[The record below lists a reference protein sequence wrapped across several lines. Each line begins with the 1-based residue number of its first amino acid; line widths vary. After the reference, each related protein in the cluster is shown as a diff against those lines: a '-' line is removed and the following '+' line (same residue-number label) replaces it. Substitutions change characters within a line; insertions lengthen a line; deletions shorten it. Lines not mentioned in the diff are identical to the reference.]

1 MPVNLF
7 SVAFA
12 WLATH
17 LVALSLLG
25 FLVAGLFVSG
35 LVDAPG
41 NASVQQKKMHTAP
54 SQQRLETPPVS
65 VPGTEPSGPGVGQ
78 PDAVESVPQ
87 GDSRHDA
94 MDEQRTRQPPRMIG
108 GSLPIYR
115 EEGDLSSSPDPTR
128 AADKAFRP
136 AADDPGTDPVS
147 MTRDDYVQQA
157 RRAFWNGEFEAAE
170 AAYMALLTQY
180 PADAD
185 AFGELGNLYHSM
197 GKPARALDAHYEA
210 AVRLKAAGESEKF
223 KEVMELLASE
233 GDPRVDQ
240 LGR

>member
-17 LVALSLLG
+17 LVVISLLG

-35 LVDAPG
+35 LLDTPG
-41 NASVQQKKMHTAP
+41 GASVQQKKTHTAP
-54 SQQRLETPPVS
+54 SQPRLETPPVS
-65 VPGTEPSGPGVGQ
+65 APVMSRPGAVQ
-78 PDAVESVPQ
+78 PDGEELVPRDVT
-87 GDSRHDA
+87 GGDA
-94 MDEQRTRQPPRMIG
+94 MDKQGQRQPPRMIG

-115 EEGDLSSSPDPTR
+115 EEGAVSSSPDPTPTE
-128 AADKAFRP
+128 DKAFRP
-136 AADDPGTDPVS
+136 PSADAGTGPVS
-147 MTRDDYVQQA
+147 MTRDDYVQHA

-170 AAYMALLTQY
+170 AAYMALLAQY

-197 GKPARALDAHYEA
+197 GKPARALDAYYEA

-223 KEVMELLASE
+223 KEVMELLARE
-233 GDPRVDQ
+233 GDHRIDE